1 MNLPNCSIKIPVVS
15 YFKSRPEVVAV
26 YLFGSH
32 AQGLEK
38 AYSDIDLGIL
48 LDHKAFVQKDDL
60 TTTYTVELSKQLRK
74 DFHIIIMNAA
84 GEMLLFQIFKRG
96 KCIFQRKSHSLSLFK
111 TASYSRI
118 ADFGFFRES
127 MEKAFTSRILGAQ
140 K

>member
-1 MNLPNCSIKIPVVS
+1 MRSRKASIADFIAS

-26 YLFGSH
+26 YLFGSY

-84 GEMLLFQIFKRG
+84 GEMILFQIFKRG

-111 TASYSRI
+111 TTSYSRI